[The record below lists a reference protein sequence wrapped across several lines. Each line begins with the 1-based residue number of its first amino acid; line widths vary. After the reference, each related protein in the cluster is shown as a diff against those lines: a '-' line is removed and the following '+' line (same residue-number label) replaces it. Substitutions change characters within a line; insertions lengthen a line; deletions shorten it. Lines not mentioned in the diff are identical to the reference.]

1 MTALVTVDTRQLEA
15 AANEIGLAA
24 AVIQRTAYRSLNAVA
39 AKAMTRTR
47 REIVSQVNLTQSY
60 VRERISLRK
69 ASPGAMTAVVSARKR
84 ATRLATYAARQVT
97 KAVKAPKNLSPEARA
112 KYMAKLKGDKLR
124 GIAAGRKQAG
134 IAVSVKRGGGRK
146 IMAGG
151 FMIPLRA
158 GKADGA
164 NGMGVFI
171 RTGGARNARDVV
183 AQEIYTGKGSRRPR
197 AVESGDVRHLYG
209 PSVDQ
214 VMNGVIDDIAPDVQ
228 AELEAALLR
237 QARYEFGKALKK

>member
-1 MTALVTVDTRQLEA
+1 MTSLVRVDASELEA
-15 AANEIGLAA
+15 AARQIGIAA
-24 AVIQRTAYRSLNAVA
+24 DVLERTVYRAINTVA

-47 REIVSQVNLTQSY
+47 REIVSQVNLTQTY
-60 VRERISLRK
+60 VRERIALRK
-69 ASPGAMTAVVSARKR
+69 AGKGDLTAVVSARKR

-97 KAVKAPKNLSPEARA
+97 KAVKAPKDLSPEARA

-134 IAVSVKRGGGRK
+134 ISVSVKRGGGRK

-151 FMIPLRA
+151 FMVPLRA
-158 GKADGA
+158 GKVDGG

-171 RTGGARNARDVV
+171 RTGGERNKRDVI
-183 AQEIYTGKGSRRPR
+183 AQEIYHGKGSKRPR

-214 VMNGVIDDIAPDVQ
+214 VMKGVINDMAPDVQ
-228 AELEAALLR
+228 AELEAAIAR
-237 QARYEFGKALKK
+237 QAGYEFEKALKK

>member
-1 MTALVTVDTRQLEA
+1 MTSLVRVDASELEA
-15 AANEIGLAA
+15 AARQIGVAA
-24 AVIQRTAYRSLNAVA
+24 DVIERTAYRAINTVA

-47 REIVSQVNLTQSY
+47 REIVSQVNLTQTY
-60 VRERISLRK
+60 VRQRIALRK
-69 ASPGAMTAVVSARKR
+69 AGKGDLTAVVSARKR

-97 KAVKAPKNLSPEARA
+97 KAVKAPKDLSPEARA

-151 FMIPLRA
+151 FMIPLRS
-158 GKADGA
+158 GKADGG

-183 AQEIYTGKGSRRPR
+183 SQEIYTGKGSKRQG
-197 AVESGDVRHLYG
+197 AVESGDIRHLYG

-214 VMNGVIDDIAPDVQ
+214 VMKGVINDMAPDVQ
-228 AELEAALLR
+228 AELEAAIVR
-237 QARYEFGKALKK
+237 QASYELEKALKK

>member
-1 MTALVTVDTRQLEA
+1 MTALVRVDATELEA
-15 AANEIGLAA
+15 AARQIGIAA
-24 AVIQRTAYRSLNAVA
+24 DVIERTAYRAINTVA

-47 REIVSQVNLTQSY
+47 REIVGQVNLTQTY
-60 VRERISLRK
+60 VRERIRLYK
-69 ASPGAMTAVVSARKR
+69 AKPGDLTAVVSARHR
-84 ATRLATYAARQVT
+84 STRLATYAARQMT
-97 KAVKAPKNLSPEARA
+97 RAVKAPKDMSPEARA

-183 AQEIYTGKGSRRPR
+183 SQEIYTGKGSKRPM